1 MRSFAVK
8 GFPYRHTLSSAI
20 ALLRQA
26 AIALLLLSAW
36 PAAGQGYPTK
46 PARVI
51 VAQAPGGA
59 SDLLIRTIAQ
69 KLTDALGQQF
79 IVDNRPGAGGNI
91 GAEIAAKAASD
102 GYTLFMVSAPHAIA
116 PSLYRKL
123 SYDLVRDFAPVTLIG
138 SEPLCAVISP
148 SLPVKSVR
156 DFVTFL
162 KQKPGQVSYG
172 STGNGAVNHLAT
184 ELFKSRAGV
193 DMVHVPYKGSAFAI
207 PDIISGRIQVLFA
220 NISPLQ
226 PHIRTGRVR
235 PIAVT
240 SAHRVPVLP
249 DVPTIAES
257 GYAGYEAVNWF
268 GIVVPAHTP
277 ENIVHKL
284 NAAIRESINLPEVR
298 KYYENRGADPKT
310 GTPEE
315 MRAFLRSEIDKW
327 ADVVRASGARVD

>member
-8 GFPYRHTLSSAI
+8 GFPYRRTLSSAI
-20 ALLRQA
+20 APLRRA

-36 PAAGQGYPTK
+36 PAAGQGYPAK

-91 GAEIAAKAASD
+91 GAEIAVKAAPD

-277 ENIVHKL
+277 ENIVRKL

-327 ADVVRASGARVD
+327 AAVVRASGARID